1 MLLADEIGPI
11 TLARLGAAPEAGLE
25 SPPVETDSNERER
38 PDSMSKEPVVLTELD
53 DEGVLTI
60 TMNRPERRNA
70 MNSEAF
76 QGVCEAF
83 ADANRNPAVATVLLT
98 GAGDDFSS
106 GLDLTAPP
114 HTSSGPQPFDLM
126 MDAICGLEKPLVAA
140 VRGCG
145 IGYGMTVL
153 FHCDVVYVGESV
165 RLRMPFANLG
175 LVTEAAACY
184 MAPLVIGQKQA
195 AELLYTADWVDAER
209 ALAYGIA
216 TRIYPDEQ
224 VLTEA
229 TAKARQMAQWP
240 VSSLVEMKRM
250 LKSFHKDSIAQAR
263 SIENA
268 AMGRLFGGPEN
279 KEAIQA
285 FIEKREPDF
294 KQFRK

>member
-1 MLLADEIGPI
+1 
-11 TLARLGAAPEAGLE
+11 
-25 SPPVETDSNERER
+25 
-38 PDSMSKEPVVLTELD
+38 MSKSPVLTSLD
-53 DEGVLTI
+53 EEGVFTI

-70 MNSEAF
+70 MNPEAF
-76 QGVCEAF
+76 RAAAHAFKEA
-83 ADANRNPAVATVLLT
+83 NTNPAVATVLLT
-98 GAGDDFSS
+98 GAGEDFSS
-106 GLDLTAPP
+106 GLDLTAAIDP
-114 HTSSGPQPFDLM
+114 SGGPQPFEWL
-126 MDAICGLEKPLVAA
+126 MDAICSLEKPLVAA
-140 VRGCG
+140 VRGCA

-184 MAPLVIGQKQA
+184 LAPLVIGQKQA

-216 TRIYPDEQ
+216 TRVYPDDR
-224 VLTEA
+224 VLQEA

-240 VSSLVEMKRM
+240 VTSLVEMKRL
-250 LKSFHKDSIAQAR
+250 LKSFHQDSIARAR
-263 SIENA
+263 SLENT
-268 AMGRLFGGPEN
+268 AMAKLFGGPEN